1 MTKKEKIL
9 KEALV
14 LPIQEKSELI
24 EQLIKSLVLP
34 KGRDVAIAPPDP
46 EIDELWKKEAE
57 SRIDAYDE
65 GKLTS
70 VTVQEA
76 ISNIIN

>member
-1 MTKKEKIL
+1 MKDS
-9 KEALV
+9 
-14 LPIQEKSELI
+14 KSELI
-24 EQLIKSLVLP
+24 EQLIKSLD
-34 KGRDVAIAPPDP
+34 KPDP